1 MNKKEREAHL
11 KEIDERIRQYAE
23 EKRKTSIA
31 LLREDEMIGLAAVVY
46 REVREECAKIVDK
59 YAKANAESDIM
70 AAAFAQCAD
79 EVRRA

>member
-1 MNKKEREAHL
+1 MNKKEWAAYS
-11 KEIDERIRQYAE
+11 KEVDERIRQYAK

-46 REVREECAKIVDK
+46 REVREECAQIVDK

-79 EVRRA
+79 EVRRT